1 MKGNL
6 YIIVFTILLISKS
19 LIAQSDETISRM
31 DKVIS
36 GIIDPLA
43 KVDTLNSFITKVMS
57 TDPDQA
63 LNYCNQALDISMKHN
78 YTEGQKTALYYYSI
92 IYKLKSQFDSSIKFA
107 QRYLTLGEATNDS
120 ATLARG
126 YLQMGNILRRK
137 GEIDDAQFYFI
148 KAKNVFAALNN
159 KQGVI
164 AVLNSLG
171 SIFKN
176 NSEYDSATFY
186 YLNVLRLSEEI
197 EYSQGIGSA
206 LINLGIVKFET
217 QDYLAARL
225 YYMKSIPVNTEINKP
240 QKVALA
246 YMNLGIIF
254 TEEKSYDSSMMY
266 FEKALEIQNKIGSV
280 IDINNIYINQSY
292 IYKTRKEYS
301 KALEKCNLAIDTFA
315 IIDYPKGHSTALLSK
330 AEIIS
335 KLGMFKQATSLLDSS
350 LAIAKTFDDLNLQ
363 MTIYEAYSE
372 NYKNAK
378 QFEKAID
385 YQTKY
390 FKLKEDIFSHQKQK
404 YIANLNLKYEKEKDQ
419 AHILSLT
426 NENLEKDL
434 ELNKRTNQRNI
445 FLFTGAGII
454 LITIFIIIFLRVK
467 TKNDNYFAL
476 QKIRQLE
483 KDKKLISVQF
493 LMEGQEEER
502 KRIAKELHDGIG
514 VLLSTA
520 KMQFTSIDGVSPSSR
535 PKINNATKLLEM
547 AASEVRKI
555 THNMMPG
562 LLSKYGFFE
571 AVDELVDQINDAGT
585 IEARLSIDGE
595 DKRFS
600 ENKEFM
606 LYRIVQ
612 EMINN
617 TIKHAQA
624 TKISINVELFE
635 NKLKLKYNDNGIG
648 FDSVEKIKQKS
659 IGLTSLNSRSNYLG
673 GNLIV
678 DTAPGKGTKYQL
690 IISIC

>member
-1 MKGNL
+1 MKCNL
-6 YIIVFTILLISKS
+6 YIIVVAILLLGKS
-19 LIAQSDETISRM
+19 ANGQADETIARM
-31 DKVIS
+31 DKIIS
-36 GIIDPLA
+36 GIDNPRVKA
-43 KVDTLNSFITKVMS
+43 DTLNNFVADMMNIN
-57 TDPDQA
+57 PDEA
-63 LNYCNQALDISMKHN
+63 IKYCNQALTAAMQGD
-78 YTEGQKTALYYYSI
+78 YTEGKKTAYYNYSL
-92 IYKLKSQFDSSIKFA
+92 IYKNKSQFDSALKFTEK
-107 QRYLTLGEATNDS
+107 YLTLGKTTNDS
-120 ATLARG
+120 TSLANG
-126 YLQMGNILRRK
+126 YLLMGNILKRK
-137 GEIDDAQFYFI
+137 GDILDAQIYFI
-148 KAKNVFAALNN
+148 EANKVYAALNN
-159 KQGVI
+159 KHGVI

-171 SIFKN
+171 SIFNN
-176 NSEYDSATFY
+176 NSEYDSATRY
-186 YLNVLRLSEEI
+186 YLDVLRLAEEI
-197 EYSQGIGSA
+197 DFKNAIGSA
-206 LINLGIVKFET
+206 LINLGNVKFET
-217 QDYLAARL
+217 NDNSLARL

-246 YMNLGIIF
+246 YMNLGIIL
-254 TEEKSYDSSMMY
+254 TREKKYDSSLVY
-266 FEKALEIQNKIGSV
+266 FDKALEINKQIKSI

-292 IYKTRKEYS
+292 VYKQRKEYS
-301 KALEKCNLAIDTFA
+301 KALEKCNMAIDTFA
-315 IIDYPKGHSTALLSK
+315 IIDYPKGLSTALQSK
-330 AEIIS
+330 ADIVSE
-335 KLGMFKQATSLLDSS
+335 LGMTEKATLLLDSS
-350 LAIAKTFDDLNLQ
+350 LVVAKSINHLSLQ
-363 MTIYEAYSE
+363 MSIYESYYY
-372 NYKNAK
+372 NYKNARL
-378 QFEKAID
+378 FEKAIT
-385 YQTKY
+385 YKIKY
-390 FKLKEDIFSHQKQK
+390 YELKDSIFSDAKQK
-404 YIANLNLKYEKEKDQ
+404 YIANLSLKYEKEKDQ
-419 AHILSLT
+419 ARILSLT
-426 NENLEKDL
+426 NDNLEKDL
-434 ELNKRTNQRNI
+434 EINKRTNQRNI

-467 TKNDNYFAL
+467 TKNDNYLAL

-520 KMQFTSIDGVSPSSR
+520 KMQFTSIDGVSPSSL

-571 AVDELVDQINDAGT
+571 AVDDLVDQINDAGT
-585 IEARLSIDGE
+585 IEARLNIDGE
-595 DKRFS
+595 DKRFP

-648 FDSVEKIKQKS
+648 FNSAEKIKQKS
-659 IGLTSLNSRSNYLG
+659 IGLTSLNSRANYLG

-690 IISIC
+690 IISIS